1 VACFNKRAQ
10 NFVDNGVI
18 FLKSRFNRTSGLTNE
33 LRGHWAKPTEIKTEL
48 KLPEAIS

>member
-1 VACFNKRAQ
+1 MLGFIVNCNVNIKIATVAYFNKRAQ

-33 LRGHWAKPTEIKTEL
+33 LRDH
-48 KLPEAIS
+48 